1 MEPKTISQ
9 QILAVHDTQG
19 RFRLDTSMKLHAA
32 FCNVV
37 MPKTLKHGCLFTN
50 HSNTAKPNI
59 SMLIKLPTSRV
70 ESMGMQNQTKR
81 TIAHILNIMCS
92 VYFPRVLLGLKYGR
106 GLIPTAKV
114 SNRNIYEIAEK
125 TRQ

>member
-1 MEPKTISQ
+1 
-9 QILAVHDTQG
+9 
-19 RFRLDTSMKLHAA
+19 MKLHAA

-37 MPKTLKHGCLFTN
+37 IPKTLKHGCLSTN

-70 ESMGMQNQTKR
+70 ESMGMQNQMKR
-81 TIAHILNIMCS
+81 TTAHILDIICS
-92 VYFPRVLLGLKYGR
+92 VYFTHVLLGLKYGR
-106 GLIPTAKV
+106 GLTPTAEV

-125 TRQ
+125 TLQ